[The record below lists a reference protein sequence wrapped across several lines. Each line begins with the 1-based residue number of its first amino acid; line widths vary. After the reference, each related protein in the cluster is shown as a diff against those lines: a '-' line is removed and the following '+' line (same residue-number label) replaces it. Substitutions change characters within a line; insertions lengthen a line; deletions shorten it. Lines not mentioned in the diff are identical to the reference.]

1 MIRDKGDESME
12 LFPEYEG
19 ASENS
24 QPSPLANRMRPTNW
38 EEFRGQEHMVGEGRP
53 LRQLIEKNS
62 NFSFILWGPPGSGK
76 TTLARLAARLTESDF
91 HEISAVNAG
100 VGDIRKVIA
109 HAQKIW
115 KASNR
120 RTILFIDE
128 IHRFNKAQQ
137 DAVLPFVENGT
148 IRLIGSTA
156 ENPSIEVIPALRS
169 RCQIFRL
176 EYLREKHVRAILQK
190 ALEDKEK
197 GLGKESTALED
208 DAMDFIVS
216 HANGDARRAL
226 NILEAAMDT
235 ARTEGVAASVS
246 RKVIE
251 GIIQQV
257 ATLYEKGGT
266 EHYDHASALQKS
278 LRGSDPDAAI
288 YWLAKMIAGGEDPR
302 FIVRRILVTAAEDV
316 GLADPQA
323 LVIANAAADSVDRLG
338 MPEARIALAQAV
350 IYIARAPKDNTA
362 IKAID
367 RALGDIQ
374 NKGESYPVP
383 DHLKDAHY
391 KDAKKYG
398 YGVDYKYPHDYPDHY
413 VEQEYL
419 PKELRGKKYIVTD
432 KKKSRPGF

>member
-1 MIRDKGDESME
+1 ME

-19 ASENS
+19 AVNDSAR
-24 QPSPLANRMRPTNW
+24 SPLANRMRPTSWDN
-38 EEFRGQEHMVGEGRP
+38 FQGQEHVVGEGCP
-53 LRQLIEKNS
+53 LRKLIEKNS

-76 TTLARLAARLTESDF
+76 TTIARLAARMTESDF

-100 VGDIRKVIA
+100 VGDIRKVVT

-115 KASNR
+115 KAKGR
-120 RTILFIDE
+120 RTIMFIDE

-137 DAVLPFVENGT
+137 DAVLPFVEDGT

-156 ENPSIEVIPALRS
+156 ENPSIEVIPSLRS

-176 EYLREKHVRAILQK
+176 EYLAQNHIRAILQK

-197 GLGKESTALED
+197 GLGKEPVTLEEN
-208 DAMDFIVS
+208 AMDFIVS

-226 NILEAAMDT
+226 NVLEAAIDAT
-235 ARTEGVAASVS
+235 HSEGVSAQVS
-246 RKVIE
+246 RTVVE
-251 GIIQQV
+251 GIIQQA

-288 YWLAKMIAGGEDPR
+288 YWLAKMIAGGEDPK
-302 FIVRRILVTAAEDV
+302 FMVRRIIVTAAEDV
-316 GLADPQA
+316 GLADPNA
-323 LVIANAAADSVDRLG
+323 LVIANAAATAVDRLG

-367 RALGDIQ
+367 QALGDIQ

-391 KDAKKYG
+391 TDAKKYG
-398 YGVDYKYPHDYPDHY
+398 YGVDYKYPHDYPDHFI
-413 VEQEYL
+413 EQEYL
-419 PKELRGKKYIVTD
+419 PKELRGKKYVTED
-432 KKKSRPGF
+432 QKKPKTGF

>member
-1 MIRDKGDESME
+1 ME

-100 VGDIRKVIA
+100 VADIRKVIA

-176 EYLREKHVRAILQK
+176 EYLGEKHVRAILQK

-197 GLGKESTALED
+197 GLGKESTTLED

-226 NILEAAMDT
+226 NVLEAAMDT

-398 YGVDYKYPHDYPDHY
+398 YGVDYKYPHDYPGNY

-419 PKELRGKKYIVTD
+419 PKELRGKKYLPPD
-432 KKKSRPGF
+432 QK

>member
-1 MIRDKGDESME
+1 ME
-12 LFPEYEG
+12 LFPEYDG
-19 ASENS
+19 AEKDDTG
-24 QPSPLANRMRPTNW
+24 SPLANRMRPTSW
-38 EEFRGQEHMVGEGRP
+38 SEFQGQEHVVGEGRP

-76 TTLARLAARLTESDF
+76 TTIARLTARLTESEF

-100 VGDIRKVIA
+100 VADIRKVIA
-109 HAQKIW
+109 HAQKIR
-115 KASNR
+115 KTR

-137 DAVLPFVENGT
+137 DAVLPFVEDGT

-156 ENPSIEVIPALRS
+156 ENPSIEVIPSLRS

-176 EYLREKHVRAILQK
+176 EYLGAKHVRAILQK

-197 GLGKESTALED
+197 GLGNEGVTLTD

-216 HANGDARRAL
+216 QANGDARRAL
-226 NILEAAMDT
+226 NVLEAAIDT
-235 ARTEGVAASVS
+235 ARTEGVAATVS

-251 GIIQQV
+251 GIIQQT

-288 YWLAKMIAGGEDPR
+288 YWLAKMIAGGEDPK
-302 FIVRRILVTAAEDV
+302 FIVRRIMVTAAEDV

-323 LVIANAAADSVDRLG
+323 LVIANQAATAVDRLG
-338 MPEARIALAQAV
+338 MPEARIALSEAV

-362 IKAID
+362 IKAVD
-367 RALGDIQ
+367 RALDDIQ
-374 NKGESYPVP
+374 NKGKSYPVP

-391 KDAKKYG
+391 RDAKKYG
-398 YGVDYKYPHDYPDHY
+398 YGVDYKYPHDYPDHF

-419 PKELRGKKYIVTD
+419 PQEMRGKKYVVSDT
-432 KKKSRPGF
+432 KKSKPGF

>member
-1 MIRDKGDESME
+1 ME
-12 LFPEYEG
+12 LFPEYDG
-19 ASENS
+19 AEKDDTS
-24 QPSPLANRMRPTNW
+24 SPLANRMRPTCW
-38 EEFRGQEHMVGEGRP
+38 DEFLGQEHVVGEGRP

-76 TTLARLAARLTESDF
+76 TTIARLTARLTESEF

-100 VGDIRKVIA
+100 VADIRKVIA
-109 HAQKIW
+109 HAQKTQ
-115 KASNR
+115 KVR

-137 DAVLPFVENGT
+137 DAVLPFVEDGT

-156 ENPSIEVIPALRS
+156 ENPSIEVVPSLRS
-169 RCQIFRL
+169 RCQVFRL
-176 EYLREKHVRAILQK
+176 EYLGGKHVRAILQK

-197 GLGKESTALED
+197 GLGNEMVTLAD

-216 HANGDARRAL
+216 QANGDARRAL
-226 NILEAAMDT
+226 NVLEAAIDT
-235 ARTEGVAASVS
+235 VRTEGVATTVS

-251 GIIQQV
+251 GIIQQT

-288 YWLAKMIAGGEDPR
+288 YWLAKMIAGGEDPK
-302 FIVRRILVTAAEDV
+302 FIVRRIMVTAAEDV

-323 LVIANAAADSVDRLG
+323 LVIANQAAIAVDRLG
-338 MPEARIALAQAV
+338 MPEARIALSEAV

-362 IKAID
+362 ITAVD
-367 RALGDIQ
+367 RALDDIQ
-374 NKGESYPVP
+374 NKGKSYPVP

-391 KDAKKYG
+391 RDAKKYG
-398 YGVDYKYPHDYPDHY
+398 YGVEYKYPHDYPNHF

-419 PKELRGKKYIVTD
+419 PQEMRGKKYVVSD
-432 KKKSRPGF
+432 KKKSKPGF

>member
-1 MIRDKGDESME
+1 MNESLGDDSME

-19 ASENS
+19 TANDNAH
-24 QPSPLANRMRPTNW
+24 SPLANRMRPTSW
-38 EEFRGQEHMVGEGRP
+38 DEFLGQEHVVGEGCP
-53 LRQLIEKNS
+53 LRKLIEKNS

-76 TTLARLAARLTESDF
+76 TTIARLAARLTASEF

-100 VGDIRKVIA
+100 VADIRKVIA
-109 HAQKIW
+109 HAQKIR
-115 KASNR
+115 KAR

-137 DAVLPFVENGT
+137 DAVLPFVEDGA

-156 ENPSIEVIPALRS
+156 ENPSIEVIPSLRS

-176 EYLREKHVRAILQK
+176 EYLGEKHVRAILEK

-197 GLGKESTALED
+197 GLGNELVTLEN

-226 NILEAAMDT
+226 NVLEAAIDT
-235 ARTEGVAASVS
+235 VRTEGVTAIVN

-251 GIIQQV
+251 GIIQQA

-288 YWLAKMIAGGEDPR
+288 YWLAKMIAGGEDPK
-302 FIVRRILVTAAEDV
+302 FIVRRIMVTAAEDV
-316 GLADPQA
+316 GLADPNA
-323 LVIANAAADSVDRLG
+323 LVIANQAAIAVDRLG
-338 MPEARIALAQAV
+338 MPEARIALSLAV

-398 YGVDYKYPHDYPDHY
+398 YGVDYKYPHDYPNHF

-419 PKELRGKKYIVTD
+419 PKELRGKKYIDPATRGG
-432 KKKSRPGF
+432 K

>member
-1 MIRDKGDESME
+1 ME
-12 LFPEYEG
+12 LFPEYDG
-19 ASENS
+19 AEKDDTG
-24 QPSPLANRMRPTNW
+24 SPLANRMRPTCW
-38 EEFRGQEHMVGEGRP
+38 DEFLGQEHVVGEGRP

-76 TTLARLAARLTESDF
+76 TTIARLTARLTESEF

-100 VGDIRKVIA
+100 VADIRKVIA
-109 HAQKIW
+109 HAQKIR
-115 KASNR
+115 KAR

-137 DAVLPFVENGT
+137 DAVLPFVEDGT

-156 ENPSIEVIPALRS
+156 ENPSIEVIPSLRS

-176 EYLREKHVRAILQK
+176 EYLGAKHVRAILQK

-197 GLGKESTALED
+197 GLGKEQVTLTD

-216 HANGDARRAL
+216 QANGDARRAL
-226 NILEAAMDT
+226 NVLEAAIDT
-235 ARTEGVAASVS
+235 ARTEGVAATVS
-246 RKVIE
+246 REVIE
-251 GIIQQV
+251 GIIQQT

-288 YWLAKMIAGGEDPR
+288 YWLAKMIAGGEDPK
-302 FIVRRILVTAAEDV
+302 FIVRRIIVTAAEDV

-323 LVIANAAADSVDRLG
+323 LVIANQAATAVDRLG
-338 MPEARIALAQAV
+338 MPEARIALSEAV

-367 RALGDIQ
+367 HALEDIQ
-374 NKGESYPVP
+374 TKGKSYPVP

-398 YGVDYKYPHDYPDHY
+398 YGVEYKYPHDYPNHF

-419 PKELRGKKYIVTD
+419 PQEMRGKKYVVSD
-432 KKKSRPGF
+432 KKKSKPGF

>member
-1 MIRDKGDESME
+1 ME
-12 LFPEYEG
+12 LFPEYDD
-19 ASENS
+19 AVNENAHS
-24 QPSPLANRMRPTNW
+24 LLANRMRPVCW
-38 EEFRGQEHMVGEGRP
+38 DEFLGQEHVVGEGRP
-53 LRQLIEKNS
+53 LRKLIEKNS

-76 TTLARLAARLTESDF
+76 TTIARLAARLTASEF

-100 VGDIRKVIA
+100 VADIRKVIA
-109 HAQKIW
+109 HAQKIR
-115 KASNR
+115 KAR

-137 DAVLPFVENGT
+137 DSVLPFVEDGT

-156 ENPSIEVIPALRS
+156 ENPSIEVIPSLRS

-176 EYLREKHVRAILQK
+176 EYLGAKHVREILQK
-190 ALEDKEK
+190 ALENKEK
-197 GLGKESTALED
+197 GLGNESVTLED
-208 DAMDFIVS
+208 DARDFIVS

-226 NILEAAMDT
+226 NILEAAFDASAPTEDVT
-235 ARTEGVAASVS
+235 ANVS

-251 GIIQQV
+251 GIIQQA

-288 YWLAKMIAGGEDPR
+288 YWLAKMIAGGEDPK
-302 FIVRRILVTAAEDV
+302 FIVRRIMVTAAEDV
-316 GLADPQA
+316 GLADPNA
-323 LVIANAAADSVDRLG
+323 LVIANQAAIAVDRLG
-338 MPEARIALAQAV
+338 MPEARIALSQAV

-398 YGVDYKYPHDYPDHY
+398 YGVDYKYPHDYPNHF

-419 PKELRGKKYIVTD
+419 PKELRGKKYIDPATRGRKQV
-432 KKKSRPGF
+432 